1 MCIRDSTN
9 IARGVSEPALD
20 RDKKWDFVAAAK
32 VGDEVSA
39 GEVLGTVEETIA
51 VTQRIMVPYK
61 VSGKVKSI
69 ESGSLDVYKRQLLR
83 WWIASLRKA

>member
-1 MCIRDSTN
+1 MLLKAGTN

-20 RDKKWDFVAAAK
+20 RDKWDFVAAAK

-51 VTQRIMVPYK
+51 
-61 VSGKVKSI
+61 
-69 ESGSLDVYKRQLLR
+69 
-83 WWIASLRKA
+83 